1 MTKSNMVCSQPS
13 KKPVKE
19 LGERIGGLVKVFV
32 PARNPKSSQKEE
44 QGVVMIHNIDKQVM
58 VDSGNKKRRF
68 IKASR
73 RINGGGRVGLVQA
86 RIETFLKISEDQV
99 AKVGSTKKR
108 KVASLEHKLK
118 PNT

>member
-19 LGERIGGLVKVFV
+19 LGERLVKVFV

-58 VDSGNKKRRF
+58 VDSGNKERRF